1 MSCSGSADR
10 HHRTVGQLGHG
21 GFRRLRGSRVA
32 VIGLG
37 GVGAHAAIA
46 LARSGIGHMLLVD
59 FDLVTESSLNRNPL
73 LGPGDVGLPK
83 ADVMADHL
91 LRDCPDT
98 GSKAR
103 REFFHHDTADLIL
116 QPAPDLVVDAIDSL
130 NPKVALIEECLRRG
144 VPVVSSMGASGRTDP
159 SAVRVGDLMDSRCCP
174 LARQVRKRLR
184 KRGIDRGTRAVWSV
198 EPDRSRPMGLDGS
211 ERTLDRG
218 RARNTLPSLITMPGI
233 FGYACA
239 AEAIAMLCGEE

>member
-1 MSCSGSADR
+1 MSCSASADR
-10 HHRTVGQLGHG
+10 HRRTVGLLGPG
-21 GFRRLRGSRVA
+21 GFRRLRSSRVA

-46 LARSGIGHMLLVD
+46 LARSGVGHLLLDD

-73 LGPGDVGLPK
+73 LGPDDVGLPK
-83 ADVMADHL
+83 ADTMAGRL
-91 LRDCPDT
+91 QRDCPDT
-98 GSKAR
+98 RVGAR
-103 REFFHHDTADLIL
+103 REFFHHDTADAIL
-116 QPAPDLVVDAIDSL
+116 KPAPDLVVDAIDSL
-130 NPKVALIEECLRRG
+130 NPKVALLEECSRRG

-159 SAVRVGDLMDSRCCP
+159 AAVRVGDLMDSRCCP

-184 KRGIDRGTRAVWSV
+184 KRGMGRGARAVWSV
-198 EPDRSRPMGLDGS
+198 EPDRMEPMEPEAA

-218 RARNTLPSLITMPGI
+218 RARNALPSLITMPGI

-239 AEAIAMLCGEE
+239 AEAMRMLCSDE